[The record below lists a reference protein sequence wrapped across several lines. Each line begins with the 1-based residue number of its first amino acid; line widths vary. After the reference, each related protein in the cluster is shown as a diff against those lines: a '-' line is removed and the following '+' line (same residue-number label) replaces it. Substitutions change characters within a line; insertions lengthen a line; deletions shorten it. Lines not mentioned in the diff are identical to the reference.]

1 MFSQGGPIAD
11 EGNIPEISVE
21 MTLLDDLKTRVH
33 LARQID
39 LQQHKVKK
47 QNHER
52 CWVKETAEAMDIE
65 LDSDFMR
72 QVIRLCNVVVD

>member
-1 MFSQGGPIAD
+1 M
-11 EGNIPEISVE
+11 E
-21 MTLLDDLKTRVH
+21 MTLLDDLKARVH

-52 CWVKETAEAMDIE
+52 YWVKETAEAMDIE

-72 QVIRLCNVVVD
+72 QVMIRLCNAVVD